1 MKINFLHFFMKEN
14 NTHKSRAFIKN
25 YFDLYSSRNLEVI
38 PLFDDNFIGLDGI
51 SQNIYNKEGWIKAL
65 HVDYKQINYPFDI
78 SIVDFEKRETENGL
92 LIIAVITFWD
102 LPFFKDFPEIDKMR
116 TVFILQPH
124 QASFRIVHISNSIG
138 LVTVNRTD
146 VYPKG
151 LIEILRSFR

>member
-1 MKINFLHFFMKEN
+1 M
-14 NTHKSRAFIKN
+14 
-25 YFDLYSSRNLEVI
+25 YSSRNLEVI